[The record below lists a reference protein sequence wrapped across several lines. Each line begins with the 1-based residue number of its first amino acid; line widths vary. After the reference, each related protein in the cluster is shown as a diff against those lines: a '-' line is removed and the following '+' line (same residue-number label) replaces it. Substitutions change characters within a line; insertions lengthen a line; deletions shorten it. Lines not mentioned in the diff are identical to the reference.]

1 MSSVP
6 ILVTSVTRMGTTV
19 TNSRTGPG
27 DRIAEALFGQT
38 KRRVLALLFGR
49 PESAFYLR
57 EVARETGS
65 GTGAVQRELAQLV
78 AAGLVRRSR
87 QGQHVYFSADPASP
101 VFGEMHSLLAKTA
114 GIADVLRA
122 GLAELPRKAKILV
135 AFIYGSVA
143 AGQHTSASDIDL
155 MVIGRVELADLLP
168 ALRPIQDRLGREVN
182 PTIYR
187 PEELAEPR
195 SFVRRV
201 LDGPKIMLLGTEDD
215 IANLAEKP
223 VAHKTPAQPRRGRR
237 LARHR

>member
-1 MSSVP
+1 MGTV
-6 ILVTSVTRMGTTV
+6 VTSSSTSPRDG
-19 TNSRTGPG
+19 
-27 DRIAEALFGQT
+27 IAEALFGQT

-57 EVARETGS
+57 EIARETGS

-87 QGQHVYFSADPASP
+87 EGQHVYFSADPASP
-101 VFGEMHSLLAKTA
+101 VYGEMRSLLAKTA

-122 GLAELPRKAKILV
+122 ALTELPKKAKVLV

-143 AGQHTSASDIDL
+143 AGRHTSASDIDL

-168 ALRPIQDRLGREVN
+168 ALRPMQERLGREVN

-201 LDGPKIMLLGTEDD
+201 LDGPKIMLVGTDDD
-215 IANLAEKP
+215 IGKLAGKP
-223 VAHKTPAQPRRGRR
+223 VAHEARPEPRGNRRPARGR
-237 LARHR
+237 

>member
-57 EVARETGS
+57 EIARETGS

-101 VFGEMHSLLAKTA
+101 VYGEMRSLLAKTA
-114 GIADVLRA
+114 GIADVLRT
-122 GLAELPRKAKILV
+122 GLAQLPRRAKILV

-168 ALRPIQDRLGREVN
+168 ALRPIQERLGREVN
-182 PTIYR
+182 PTVYR
-187 PEELAEPR
+187 PEELAEPS

-201 LDGPKIMLLGTEDD
+201 LDGPKIMLVGTEDD

>member
-1 MSSVP
+1 
-6 ILVTSVTRMGTTV
+6 MGTIV
-19 TNSRTGPG
+19 TNPRTVPG
-27 DRIAEALFGQT
+27 DSIAEALFGQT

-57 EVARETGS
+57 EIARETGS

-87 QGQHVYFSADPASP
+87 QGLHVYFSADSASP
-101 VFGEMHSLLAKTA
+101 VYGEMRSLLAKTA

-122 GLAELPRKAKILV
+122 ALSELPKKAKVLV

-143 AGQHTSASDIDL
+143 AGQHTSASDVDL
-155 MVIGRVELADLLP
+155 MVIGRVQLADLLP
-168 ALRPIQDRLGREVN
+168 TLRPIQERLGREVN

-187 PEELAEPR
+187 PDELAEPS

-201 LDGPKIMLLGTEDD
+201 LDGPKIMLVGTEDD
-215 IANLAEKP
+215 IADLGQKP
-223 VAHKTPAQPRRGRR
+223 VAHETPAQPRRGRR
-237 LARHR
+237 PARHR

>member
-1 MSSVP
+1 
-6 ILVTSVTRMGTTV
+6 MGTTV

-78 AAGLVRRSR
+78 AAGLVRRWR
-87 QGQHVYFSADPASP
+87 QGQPVYFSADPASP
-101 VFGEMHSLLAKTA
+101 VYDEMRSLLAKTA

-143 AGQHTSASDIDL
+143 AGQHTSASDVDL

-182 PTIYR
+182 PTVYR
-187 PEELAEPR
+187 AEELAEPS

-201 LDGPKIMLLGTEDD
+201 LDGPKIMLVGTEDD

-223 VAHKTPAQPRRGRR
+223 VAHETPAQPRRGRR
-237 LARHR
+237 PARHR